1 MRRKSIAFI
10 NEHPYCSE
18 TDTFPF
24 PEGFCCFGTLFAFLL
39 ATIFLINMKRNILLA
54 AWMLF
59 PFVAFA
65 QDDTSANER
74 ERLITLSE
82 AIALAR
88 TQSVD
93 AAVALNELKTAYW
106 EYRTFRADLLPEVNL
121 NGTLPNY
128 NKSYSRYQ
136 NSDGSYSFV
145 RNNTLGLSGTLSVD
159 QNLWFTGGKLSLASS
174 LEYIK
179 QLGSGG
185 DKQFM
190 SVPVSL
196 ELTQPIFGVNAL
208 KWNRRIEPV
217 RYAEAK
223 AAFITATEEVTMRT
237 ISYYFNLLIAK
248 EILKTAYQNKENAD
262 RLYEVAIAKRK
273 MGQISE
279 NDLLQLK
286 LNALQSK
293 ADVTEAESNL
303 NANMFQLRSF
313 LGLSEEVN
321 LIPTIPGQAPA
332 IDMEYN
338 FVLNKALERNSFA
351 QNIRRRQLEADY
363 EVAIARGN
371 LRSIDLFASVGY
383 TGQNH
388 TLSTAY
394 QDLLDNQIVQVG
406 VKVPILDWGKRRG
419 KVRVAK
425 SNREVVLSRIRQEQM
440 NFNQNIFLLV
450 SNFNNQ
456 AQQLNIA
463 QEADDIAEKRYK
475 TSVETFMIGQISTLD
490 LNDAQNSKDAARQK
504 HINELYH
511 YWYYFYQIRS
521 LTLWDFERNCELEA
535 DFEEIVRK

>member
-1 MRRKSIAFI
+1 M
-10 NEHPYCSE
+10 
-18 TDTFPF
+18 
-24 PEGFCCFGTLFAFLL
+24 LFAFLF
-39 ATIFLINMKRNILLA
+39 ATIYKINMKRNILLA
-54 AWMLF
+54 TCLLF
-59 PFVAFA
+59 PFAAFA
-65 QDDTSANER
+65 QNDTLTNER
-74 ERLITLSE
+74 EHLITLSE

-145 RNNTLGLSGTLSVD
+145 RNNTLGLSGTLSID

-179 QLGSGG
+179 QLGTGG

-196 ELTQPIFGVNAL
+196 ELTQPIFGVNTL

-223 AAFITATEEVTMRT
+223 AAFITATEQVTMKT
-237 ISYYFNLLIAK
+237 ITYFFNLLLAK
-248 EILKTAYQNKENAD
+248 ENLNTARQNKANAD

-286 LNALQSK
+286 LNSLQGK

-303 NANMFQLRSF
+303 NAKMFQLRSF
-313 LGLSEEVN
+313 LGVSEEVN
-321 LIPTIPGQAPA
+321 LTPMLPQSAP
-332 IDMEYN
+332 DMKMEYN
-338 FVLNKALERNSFA
+338 LVLNKALERNSFA
-351 QNIRRRQLEADY
+351 QNIRRRQLEADF
-363 EVAIARGN
+363 EVATARGN

-383 TGQNH
+383 TGQNRE
-388 TLSTAY
+388 LSSAY
-394 QDLLDNQIVQVG
+394 RDLLDNQIVQVG
-406 VKVPILDWGKRRG
+406 VKIPILDWGKRRG

-440 NFNQNIFLLV
+440 DFNQDIFLLV
-450 SNFNNQ
+450 ANFNNQ
-456 AQQLNIA
+456 AQQLDIA
-463 QEADDIAEKRYK
+463 QEADGIAEKRYK
-475 TSVETFMIGQISTLD
+475 TSVETFLIGQISTLD
-490 LNDAQNSKDAARQK
+490 LNDAQNSKDEARQK
-504 HINELYH
+504 HISELYY

-535 DFEEIVRK
+535 DFDDIVRS

>member
-1 MRRKSIAFI
+1 
-10 NEHPYCSE
+10 
-18 TDTFPF
+18 
-24 PEGFCCFGTLFAFLL
+24 
-39 ATIFLINMKRNILLA
+39 
-54 AWMLF
+54 MLF
-59 PFVAFA
+59 PFAAFA
-65 QDDTSANER
+65 QNDTLTNER
-74 ERLITLSE
+74 ERLITLNE

-93 AAVALNELKTAYW
+93 AAVALNELKTSYW

-145 RNNTLGLSGTLSVD
+145 RNNTLGLSGTLSID

-185 DKQFM
+185 DKRFM

-196 ELTQPIFGVNAL
+196 ELSQPIFGVNNL

-223 AAFITATEEVTMRT
+223 AAFITATEQVTMKT
-237 ISYYFNLLIAK
+237 ITYFFNLLLAK
-248 EILKTAYQNKENAD
+248 ENLKTAHQNKVNAD
-262 RLYEVAIAKRK
+262 RLYEVAVAKRK

-286 LNALQSK
+286 LNALQGK

-303 NANMFQLRSF
+303 NAKMFQLRSF
-313 LGLSEEVN
+313 LGLSEDEN
-321 LIPTIPGQAPA
+321 LNPMLPNSAP
-332 IDMEYN
+332 DMKMEYN
-338 FVLNKALERNSFA
+338 LVLSKALDRNSFA

-363 EVAIARGN
+363 EVATARGN

-383 TGQNH
+383 TGQDRDL
-388 TLSTAY
+388 TSAY
-394 QDLLDNQIVQVG
+394 KGLLDNQIVQVG

-440 NFNQNIFLLV
+440 DFNQDIFLLV
-450 SNFNNQ
+450 ANFNNQ
-456 AQQLNIA
+456 AQQLGIA
-463 QEADDIAEKRYK
+463 QEADGIAEKRYK

-490 LNDAQNSKDAARQK
+490 LNDAQKSKDEARQK
-504 HINELYH
+504 HISELYY

-521 LTLWDFERNCELEA
+521 LTPVSYTHLTLPTIA
-535 DFEEIVRK
+535 